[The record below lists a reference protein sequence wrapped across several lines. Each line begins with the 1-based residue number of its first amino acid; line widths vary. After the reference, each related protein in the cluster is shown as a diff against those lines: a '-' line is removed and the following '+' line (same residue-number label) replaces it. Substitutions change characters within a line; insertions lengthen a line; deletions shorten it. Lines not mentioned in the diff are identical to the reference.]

1 MSHQQNHEEEVKL
14 RLKFEG
20 KFNIMHSEHRELQIN
35 YDRKLRE
42 LTAAQNLVKEHEY
55 RVEIQSKELIKVK
68 QIVVNQEAQ
77 ISSLAEFKQMAEKD
91 IRNKNNTLLSAEMQK
106 IEAMDNFQLQ
116 RYEVQESMKDLNDIK
131 SKMEIQ
137 AAQVVDL
144 QAALAAAKAE
154 RKVYES
160 DRDKLQEE
168 YHALASKFETRQG
181 SIDELAAKLDAVNTS
196 SKIQYN
202 ELTSLRRTHES
213 TDKQLSEMLVENAET
228 KAKDKTLEFNNKQ
241 LSTDINITQE
251 QLQKMNDER
260 HKLQEKLEKMT
271 VTANLNAEQRN

>member
-1 MSHQQNHEEEVKL
+1 
-14 RLKFEG
+14 
-20 KFNIMHSEHRELQIN
+20 
-35 YDRKLRE
+35 
-42 LTAAQNLVKEHEY
+42 
-55 RVEIQSKELIKVK
+55 
-68 QIVVNQEAQ
+68 
-77 ISSLAEFKQMAEKD
+77 MAEKD